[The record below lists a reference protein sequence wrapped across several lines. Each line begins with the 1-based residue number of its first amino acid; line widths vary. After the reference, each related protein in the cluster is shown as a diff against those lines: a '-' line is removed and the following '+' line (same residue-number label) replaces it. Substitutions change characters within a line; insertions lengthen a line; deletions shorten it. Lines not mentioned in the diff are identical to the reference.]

1 MRDMSVDVT
10 PSRKQYV
17 RMLSLILAHST
28 NDDDKAW
35 AEEQLDK
42 LEVSQFLV
50 GRLEAVV

>member
-1 MRDMSVDVT
+1 MRDMSIDVT

-17 RMLSLILAHST
+17 RMLYFLIIHST
-28 NDDDKAW
+28 IDDDKAW
-35 AEEQLDK
+35 AEEQLGK

>member
-17 RMLSLILAHST
+17 RMLYFLVTHST

-50 GRLEAVV
+50 GRLEAVL

>member
-1 MRDMSVDVT
+1 MRDMNIDVT
-10 PSRKQYV
+10 PTRIQYV
-17 RMLSLILAHST
+17 RMLNLIVAYST